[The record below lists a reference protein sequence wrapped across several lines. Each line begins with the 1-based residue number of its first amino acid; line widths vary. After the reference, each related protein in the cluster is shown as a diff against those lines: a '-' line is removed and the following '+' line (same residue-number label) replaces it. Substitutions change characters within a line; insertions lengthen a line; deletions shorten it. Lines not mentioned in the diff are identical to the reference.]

1 MASILFLGSQ
11 LLSGI
16 IKHDVGWMPALQL
29 AKKNYHANYK
39 LDHNA
44 NAERAERVKKRYEL
58 ARGRTCTRER
68 TEAAENVESL
78 WKTVF
83 LFLGSPS
90 VSQFDRRRGKSKR
103 RE

>member
-29 AKKNYHANYK
+29 AKKNYDAK

-58 ARGRTCTRER
+58 ARGRTCTRAR

-83 LFLGSPS
+83 LFLRSPS